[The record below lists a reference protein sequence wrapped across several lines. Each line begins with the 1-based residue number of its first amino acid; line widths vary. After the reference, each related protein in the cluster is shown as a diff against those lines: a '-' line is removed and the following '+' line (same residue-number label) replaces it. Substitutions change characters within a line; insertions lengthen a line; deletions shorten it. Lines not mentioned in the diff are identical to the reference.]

1 MVRVHR
7 GPRKGYKGDVW
18 EVAVV
23 MTPTMFKN
31 PDGSITG
38 AVLYCGALALA
49 MVAAGVWSLVAPEHL
64 KTRYFSLLASL
75 HAGRPG
81 TAPRTG
87 WGWGSPRS
95 IRISGIAAI
104 ALALGFMT
112 WLLFFTV
119 PGRYY

>member
-1 MVRVHR
+1 
-7 GPRKGYKGDVW
+7 VW
-18 EVAVV
+18 EAAVV
-23 MTPTMFKN
+23 MAPTMFKN

-49 MVAAGVWSLVAPEHL
+49 MVAAGVWSLVAPEDL
-64 KTRYFSLLASL
+64 KTRYFGLLASL

-87 WGWGSPRS
+87 WGWGSSRS